1 MSCANVRTA
10 CEVLVRDW
18 DLKFPTYWGCCLVY
32 FMLTF
37 ADSNTNTCSFFFLFF
52 PAFPFYMH
60 IQKSELH
67 GIFLTVSRLNI
78 CNTRLAICN
87 VEMARVWSSVVGWN
101 QKESEKCSC
110 VFRSVGVVRNLWNLF
125 FWNFLVSLCSFSN
138 FWYSECLHWN
148 GGAPALLEA
157 GANCIKELSTF
168 EVIIKQAKRITRNYW
183 SL

>member
-1 MSCANVRTA
+1 MSCEHSLWNW
-10 CEVLVRDW
+10 W
-18 DLKFPTYWGCCLVY
+18 DLKLISNLLG
-32 FMLTF
+32 MLF
-37 ADSNTNTCSFFFLFF
+37 SLFRVDICRQQHRQHQYMFFFFSFFS
-52 PAFPFYMH
+52 AFPFYMH
-60 IQKSELH
+60 IQKSKLH

-125 FWNFLVSLCSFSN
+125 LWNFLVSLYSFPN

-148 GGAPALLEA
+148 GGVPSLLEA

-168 EVIIKQAKRITRNYW
+168 EVIIKQAKWVTRNYW

>member
-1 MSCANVRTA
+1 MCAQ
-10 CEVLVRDW
+10 LVKLW
-18 DLKFPTYWGCCLVY
+18 ETEISNLLG
-32 FMLTF
+32 MLF
-37 ADSNTNTCSFFFLFF
+37 SLFHVGIYRQQYETCSSFF
-52 PAFPFYMH
+52 PYFSAFPFYMH
-60 IQKSELH
+60 IQKSNLH
-67 GIFLTVSRLNI
+67 GIFLIVLRLNI

-168 EVIIKQAKRITRNYW
+168 EVILKQAKRITRNYW